1 MGELKMQK
9 EQEKAAAKRAQV
21 ELDESL
27 RKQMAAMTE
36 STLAIDQK
44 VVNNKDAEDGQTTP
58 HNVAQDDQDEHDTRQ
73 EQICKDEEERKA
85 IEAELQ
91 RAADEKK
98 RKIEAE

>member
-1 MGELKMQK
+1 MPPKRRLSKLEEMELKMQK

-44 VVNNKDAEDGQTTP
+44 VAHNKEAEDEQATP
-58 HNVAQDDQDEHDTRQ
+58 HNVAQHDQDEHDTRQ
-73 EQICKDEEERKA
+73 EQICKESKEDAEDAER
-85 IEAELQ
+85 ERE
-91 RAADEKK
+91 
-98 RKIEAE
+98 